1 MKMVEA
7 RGRRVIRGLMA
18 AWIVAATAV
27 TASAQNDPFI
37 GVWKVNPEKSVYEA
51 GRAPRSF
58 VRSYEDRGGGTILL
72 TVEGVSAAGAAS
84 RLFVVYKRDGKP
96 YPESTAGTKVVRMVT
111 VRAVDANTE
120 EFVVSDGRT
129 STEPGANTL
138 SVSRDRKTLTQT
150 MKGIT
155 PDGRPYT
162 NVIVYDRQ

>member
-1 MKMVEA
+1 MRTVVTE
-7 RGRRVIRGLMA
+7 GRQVIRALTVVLLVALG
-18 AWIVAATAV
+18 AATAD
-27 TASAQNDPFI
+27 AQNDPFI

-72 TVEGVSAAGAAS
+72 TVEGVSASGAAS

-96 YPESTAGTKVVRMVT
+96 YPESTTGARAVRMVA

-120 EFVVSDGRT
+120 EVSVSDGRV

-150 MKGIT
+150 MKGIA

-162 NVIVYDRQ
+162 NVIVYDKQ

>member
-1 MKMVEA
+1 M
-7 RGRRVIRGLMA
+7 IRALLAGLLVTA
-18 AWIVAATAV
+18 SAATAF
-27 TASAQNDPFI
+27 AQNDPFI

-72 TVEGVSAAGAAS
+72 TVEGVSASGAAS

-96 YPESTAGTKVVRMVT
+96 YPESTTGARAVRMVT
-111 VRAVDANTE
+111 VRAVDNNTE
-120 EFVVSDGRT
+120 EFMVSDGRT
-129 STEPGANTL
+129 NTEPGANSL

-150 MKGIT
+150 MKGVA

-162 NVIVYDRQ
+162 NVIVYDKQ